1 MNGKALWR
9 IGSHRRDGGGVLHYD
24 EMRLRTANPFSI
36 FERMSRADCSTWQ
49 RRNRLESD
57 YEQARWA
64 ATFTAE
70 SGFFW
75 PRATAAFDLSEL
87 NSPQLAT

>member
-1 MNGKALWR
+1 
-9 IGSHRRDGGGVLHYD
+9 
-24 EMRLRTANPFSI
+24 
-36 FERMSRADCSTWQ
+36 MSRADCSTWQ

-70 SGFFW
+70 SGFFL
-75 PRATAAFDLSEL
+75 AARLRRLFLMAFAGRIGEGENRL
-87 NSPQLAT
+87 